1 MTSSDA
7 ELWAIAQAGY
17 EASWR
22 VKTTPWAAE
31 TPAHRYCW
39 FLGAQHLVAGTAT
52 VQSLREAIQP
62 GLYLK
67 PWDRLTVA
75 EILIYRAIYGAMVS
89 IAQRIASRTRVAA

>member
-1 MTSSDA
+1 MTDA

-22 VKTTPWAAE
+22 VKLTPWDEE

-39 FLGAQHLVAGTAT
+39 FLGAQHLTSGTAT
-52 VQSLREAIQP
+52 VQSLRQAIQP

-67 PWDRLTVA
+67 SWDRLTVA
-75 EILIYRAIYGAMVS
+75 EILIYRAIYGAMLS
-89 IAQRIASRTRVAA
+89 TAQRIAARTRVAA